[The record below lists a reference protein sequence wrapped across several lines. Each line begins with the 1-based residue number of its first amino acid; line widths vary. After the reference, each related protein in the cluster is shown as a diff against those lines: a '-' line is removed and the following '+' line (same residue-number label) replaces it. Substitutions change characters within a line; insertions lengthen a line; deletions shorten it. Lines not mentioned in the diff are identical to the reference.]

1 MAALL
6 YVGMPTW
13 LVVLLTSV
21 LFGLAHSYQGK
32 GGVMGTA
39 LLGIILG
46 GFRVLLQSVAPLTVW
61 HATIDLVAGIAGKKY
76 LLRSREDQQT
86 A

>member
-6 YVGMPTW
+6 HVGMPTW
-13 LVVLLTSV
+13 LAILLTSL

-32 GGVMGTA
+32 SGVVGTS

-46 GFRVLLQSVAPLTVW
+46 GFRVLLQSIAPLTVW

-76 LLRSREDQQT
+76 LLGSRGYQ
-86 A
+86 